1 MAMLHD
7 EKQASAGKGKVKEPD
22 GESKSESEADDVMKR
37 IQHFSRAI
45 APVLIPLIQSLGG
58 LGDGDDLV
66 ELVDEAA

>member
-1 MAMLHD
+1 
-7 EKQASAGKGKVKEPD
+7 
-22 GESKSESEADDVMKR
+22 MKR